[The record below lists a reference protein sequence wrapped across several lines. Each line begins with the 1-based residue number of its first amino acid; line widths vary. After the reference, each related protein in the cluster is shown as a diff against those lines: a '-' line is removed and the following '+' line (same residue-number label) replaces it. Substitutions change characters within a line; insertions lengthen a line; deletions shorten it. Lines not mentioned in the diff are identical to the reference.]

1 MSYSCLLNAY
11 AKLGMGYEAQELSY
25 YMHNN
30 KDKDTLGFMPNEIC
44 YTTAHCI
51 MIEANNNNDNA
62 NNKTKY
68 SWS

>member
-1 MSYSCLLNAY
+1 
-11 AKLGMGYEAQELSY
+11 MGYEAQELSY